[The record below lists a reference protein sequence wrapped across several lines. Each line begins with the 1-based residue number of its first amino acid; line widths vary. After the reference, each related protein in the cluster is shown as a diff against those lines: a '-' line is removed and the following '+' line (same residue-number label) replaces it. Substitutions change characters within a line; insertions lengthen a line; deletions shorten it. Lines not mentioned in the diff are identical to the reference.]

1 MSSANSLVAAFVAS
15 CPAPLRPALS
25 TVPDLAQRLSALHV
39 EGRAA
44 WPQLA
49 LDPAALMAFVARQ
62 LPDEA
67 TEEVGELL
75 EGLRPADLYL
85 ACACACGDSVAITA
99 FDRDYMY
106 EVDHALARMR
116 IDASRLA
123 DVKQLVRQRL
133 FVGTG
138 AAVGGGPGS
147 PGKINE
153 YAGRGDL
160 RRWVRSVAVRT
171 CLNDLRKGKREVLA
185 DDETLIA
192 RQAIPVDDPEVAYM
206 KRTYAHEFRAAFSEA
221 LSRADAREQTL
232 LRYHHVDGLNI
243 DEIGAIYRVH
253 RVTAFRWLEKAKERL
268 VRATLDDLRARL
280 RLSPRELDSVLRMIR
295 SQVHLSLIRHL
306 GGPRDRVENDAIEI
320 DPSELV
326 EVDGDDEPD
335 AGDTLDEGMSYA
347 QADASWYAG
356 GPGAAKPSPAAGARP
371 AAPPPA
377 TARPPTAP
385 SSSPPATPP
394 PMTARRPSTDGGAGA
409 SGPRRPTT
417 GGGGRGSRGGAGG

>member
-1 MSSANSLVAAFVAS
+1 VAA
-15 CPAPLRPALS
+15 APVSLRAALGQL
-25 TVPDLAQRLSALHV
+25 PDLEQRLTTLV
-39 EGRAA
+39 LEGRAA

-62 LPDEA
+62 LPNDGDEDLSQ
-67 TEEVGELL
+67 VGELL

-85 ACACACGDSVAITA
+85 ACACACGDTSAINA
-99 FDRDYMY
+99 FDRGYMS

-116 IDASRLA
+116 IDGSRLA

-133 FVGTG
+133 FVGP
-138 AAVGGGPGS
+138 GGGS
-147 PGKINE
+147 GKISE

-171 CLNDLRKGKREVLA
+171 CLNDLRKGKREVVA

-206 KRTYAHEFRAAFSEA
+206 KRTYAAEFRAAFSEA
-221 LSRADAREQTL
+221 LASADAREQTL

-253 RVTAFRWLEKAKERL
+253 RVTAFRWLEKAKEHL

-295 SQVHLSLIRHL
+295 SQVNLSLVRHL
-306 GGPRDRVENDAIEI
+306 GGPRDRVENDAEEI
-320 DPSELV
+320 DASELE
-326 EVDGDDEPD
+326 EVGDGDDD
-335 AGDTLDEGMSYA
+335 DVID
-347 QADASWYAG
+347 
-356 GPGAAKPSPAAGARP
+356 
-371 AAPPPA
+371 PPPA
-377 TARPPTAP
+377 QARRATAVEPVGRPPSRPGTGEPVGRAP
-385 SSSPPATPP
+385 SRPGSEPPSRAPS
-394 PMTARRPSTDGGAGA
+394 RPGTDGGRGK
-409 SGPRRPTT
+409 GRGKT
-417 GGGGRGSRGGAGG
+417 GG